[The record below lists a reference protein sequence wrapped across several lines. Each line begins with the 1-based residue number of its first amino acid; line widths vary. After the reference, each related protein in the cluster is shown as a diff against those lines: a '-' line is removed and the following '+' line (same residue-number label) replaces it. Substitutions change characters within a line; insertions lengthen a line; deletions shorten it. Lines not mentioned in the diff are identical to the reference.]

1 MFRINWIIFLYFL
14 QVVILFQILLDMVIT
29 GALSHVDNLHMEWH
43 GVTFY
48 RDDRDAIMVDK
59 LAKAVTNIGN
69 NQIQVWVYHTVF

>member
-1 MFRINWIIFLYFL
+1 
-14 QVVILFQILLDMVIT
+14 MVIT

-48 RDDRDAIMVDK
+48 RDDREAIMVDK

-69 NQIQVWVYHTVF
+69 NQIQFWVYHTVF